1 MEIYEIETFLMI
13 ANTRSI
19 SKAAQRM
26 FLSQSAVTH
35 RLQSLEKELDTVLF
49 ERKRGQRSIELTSK
63 GVSFISVAEHWLSVL
78 HDTEVWKSA
87 PSSIRLNIGGLE
99 TINTYVLFSI
109 IKEISE
115 ESEDLIFDVRIRSKA
130 NGEIYDLMYNHEID
144 IGFVTTIV
152 PQNSIKIAPI
162 FKERYK
168 LLYPDRD
175 YDQSNKPVSLHS
187 LDKNKELFVAWSTD
201 YQIWHNEFFGLKNR
215 PKINLDIIPL
225 VIQFLINSRYW
236 MIAPATVAESIS
248 TVYHMKIYP
257 ITESLPFRV
266 CYKLE
271 HKSTDTGKKIGLEIF
286 TTKLSRLILDNPLLL
301 PVSD

>member
-13 ANTRSI
+13 ANTHSI

-35 RLQSLEKELDTVLF
+35 RLQTLEKELDAILF

-63 GVSFISVAEHWLSVL
+63 GIAFIPVAEHWLSVL
-78 HDTEVWKSA
+78 RDTEVWKSA

-99 TINTYVLFSI
+99 TINTYVLFPL

-115 ESEDLIFDVRIRSKA
+115 ESDDLIFDVRVRSKA
-130 NGEIYDLMYNHEID
+130 NAEIYDLMYNHEID

-152 PQNSIKIAPI
+152 PQNNIKITPI
-162 FKERYK
+162 FRERYK
-168 LLYPDRD
+168 LLFPDLD
-175 YDQSNKPVSLHS
+175 CNQSIRSISLHT

-225 VIQFLINSRYW
+225 VIQFLNNSRYW

-248 TVYHMKIYP
+248 IVYHMKTYP
-257 ITESLPFRV
+257 IADLLPYRI

-271 HKSTDTGKKIGLEIF
+271 HKSNDTGKKIGLEIF
-286 TTKLSRLILDNPLLL
+286 ETKLSRLIQKNPLLL